1 MYHLHD
7 NIIKLKLTKNLDTR
21 VFNLERGRNGFDGD
35 IEAQSSMPR
44 FCLLVKQMENL

>member
-1 MYHLHD
+1 MQ
-7 NIIKLKLTKNLDTR
+7 NFEFITQNSKLKIKNYSKG
-21 VFNLERGRNGFDGD
+21 GRNGFDGD